1 MRRGAGVPPTVLGG
15 VSPPPQL
22 GRQHY
27 PGLLVET
34 MRQIQSAA
42 SETGVIIIG
51 GLPHPATPF
60 AAHSKRGDPMI
71 EERFNAIY
79 GTAPEVV
86 VRAPGRVNLIGEH
99 TDYNDGFVLPAAI
112 DRSIDFA
119 GRKRAD
125 RTVRLH
131 SLDFDGSVEFSLD
144 DIQKDGANRWSNY
157 VRGVSKYLEEDGHRL
172 AGADIVFGGNVP
184 REAGLSSSAAVEV
197 GTAAFWK
204 KLLGLELDP
213 VYLVKLSRKAEN
225 QFVGVPCGIMD
236 QFISGLGRANHALFL
251 DCRDLQYR
259 HVPLR
264 DDVKIVVCNSG
275 VKRALAQS
283 EYEVR
288 LKQCREAVERIA
300 STGRAV
306 ASLRDVKPADLE
318 AARAVLSDVLFR
330 RARHVVTENQ
340 RVLEAIKVLESGNLE
355 RFGELMNAS
364 HVSLRDD
371 YEVSSKELDVLVE
384 VAWKQ
389 PGVLG
394 ARMTG
399 AGFGGCTVN
408 LVRQEAAEAFA
419 EAIMRG
425 YKEALGLK
433 AEVYICKASQ
443 GALSV

>member
-1 MRRGAGVPPTVLGG
+1 MIERDFFTIYGAP
-15 VSPPPQL
+15 
-22 GRQHY
+22 
-27 PGLLVET
+27 
-34 MRQIQSAA
+34 
-42 SETGVIIIG
+42 
-51 GLPHPATPF
+51 PAT
-60 AAHSKRGDPMI
+60 
-71 EERFNAIY
+71 
-79 GTAPEVV
+79 V

-119 GRKRAD
+119 GRKRAG
-125 RTVRLH
+125 RLVRVH
-131 SLDFDGSVEFSLD
+131 SLDFDAGVEFSLD
-144 DIQKDGANRWSNY
+144 DIQKDSKNRWSNY
-157 VRGVSKYLEEDGHRL
+157 IRGVSKYLEEDGHRL
-172 AGADIVFGGNVP
+172 SGADLVFGGDVP

-197 GTAAFWK
+197 GTAVFWK
-204 KLLGLELDP
+204 NLLRLELEP
-213 VYLVKLSRKAEN
+213 VYLIKLARKAEN

-236 QFISGLGRANHALFL
+236 QFISALGRENHALFL
-251 DCRDLQYR
+251 DCRELSYR

-288 LKQCREAVERIA
+288 LNQCRQAVAQIA
-300 STGRAV
+300 STVRPV
-306 ASLRDVKPADLE
+306 KSLRDVTPADLE
-318 AARAVLSDVLFR
+318 AARRALSEVLFR

-340 RVLEAIKVLESGNLE
+340 RVLEAVQVLESGDVE

-364 HVSLRDD
+364 HESLRDD

-384 VAWKQ
+384 LAWKQ

-408 LVRQEAAEAFA
+408 LVHQEAAEPFA
-419 EAIMRG
+419 EAVRRG
-425 YKEALGLK
+425 YQDALGLK
-433 AEVYICKASQ
+433 AEIYICKASQ
-443 GALSV
+443 GALGA